1 MTSKPVVTIRTDY
14 APTGAVLGRHIYLGS
29 YRIISEPR
37 DSVLDTLEKIAR
49 RLAEAVGGE
58 VWLEEVRF

>member
-1 MTSKPVVTIRTDY
+1 MSGKPVITIRTDY
-14 APTGAVLGRHIYLGS
+14 SPMGTVIGRHIYLGS

-37 DSVLDTLEKIAR
+37 DYALDTLEEIAY
-49 RLAEAVGGE
+49 RLARATGGE